1 MNFILVNGRTPCR
14 NSFCALCGEAIRNSY
29 LREMGTQL
37 YYCDHDCY
45 ADHCN
50 RVINLAKKTR
60 DALIALAPNRA
71 KKTSEAELACTT

>member
-14 NSFCALCGEAIRNSY
+14 SSFCALCSETIKSSY

-45 ADHCN
+45 ADHCK
-50 RVINLAKKTR
+50 RVMNLAERTR
-60 DALIALAPNRA
+60 ATLIALAPNRA
-71 KKTSEAELACTT
+71 KKTGEAELARTT